1 MSLYRKNIRY
11 ILILKSN
18 EGEIN
23 MESLANLIFTV
34 FKSKDKFSLKE
45 LYEAFS
51 DKPNTT

>member
-1 MSLYRKNIRY
+1 
-11 ILILKSN
+11 
-18 EGEIN
+18 